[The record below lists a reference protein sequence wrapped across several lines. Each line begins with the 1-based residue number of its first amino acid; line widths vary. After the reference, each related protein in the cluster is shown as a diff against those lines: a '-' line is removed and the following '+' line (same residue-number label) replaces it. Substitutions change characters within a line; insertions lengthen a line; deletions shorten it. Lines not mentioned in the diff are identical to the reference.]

1 MSISRTNPRL
11 GDIKSL
17 LRVSVGCSGY
27 QQAKCP
33 LGFSAACLVEMIGIP
48 VPAIIVKLRV
58 ARFLELRVDGYEVSL
73 DFLGQR
79 AAGECGAV
87 LAGLVDFFR
96 LQEQP
101 PPIHFSSVLQ
111 PRNLFLSTCSVS
123 GRVLVVVLQFQFSKY
138 TVFGDFMKQLPFDSI
153 IL

>member
-1 MSISRTNPRL
+1 MGINKQNVL
-11 GDIKSL
+11 W
-17 LRVSVGCSGY
+17 VSV
-27 QQAKCP
+27 
-33 LGFSAACLVEMIGIP
+33 LACLAEMIGIP

-79 AAGECGAV
+79 AADECGAV

-101 PPIHFSSVLQ
+101 PPIHFSSVQQ
-111 PRNLFLSTCSVS
+111 PRNLFLST
-123 GRVLVVVLQFQFSKY
+123 
-138 TVFGDFMKQLPFDSI
+138 
-153 IL
+153 